1 MGYTVHSC
9 AIKWTFLLF
18 EKFEKFEKFEN
29 RQNH

>member
-18 EKFEKFEKFEN
+18 EKFEKFEN
-29 RQNH
+29 RQKSLN